1 MADTFQ
7 PIDKVEGIGRRSMD
21 GVEKVVPEA
30 IEPKTEPN
38 KDYFD
43 SLMAQE
49 RNKESLQVQK
59 AEEARTSNSLIDEVR
74 ELNNK
79 VEGWKINVDRSDLVA
94 QAQDASKQIETIKD
108 RLASPDLEIRAPVQ
122 RLLNRK
128 LSHID
133 ENLKIALDKAGLE
146 YKDVQAPIAATTT
159 AGTGTVNPVEKLLGF
174 LSHGQ
179 RQLDTLAKEV
189 SDLESP
195 TKELSPANMLAIQ
208 IKVNYVQQE
217 LELFTNLLNKS
228 LESTKTLMNVQV

>member
-1 MADTFQ
+1 MADMYD
-7 PIDKVEGIGRRSMD
+7 PIKRVESIGEETGI
-21 GVEKVVPEA
+21 EKITPEQ
-30 IEPKTEPN
+30 IEPKNPAN

-59 AEEARTSNSLIDEVR
+59 ADEARTSNSLIDEVR
-74 ELNNK
+74 ELNSK
-79 VEGWKINVDRSDLVA
+79 VDGWKINVEKSDLIA
-94 QAQDASKQIETIKD
+94 QAQDASKQMETIKD
-108 RLASPDLEIRAPVQ
+108 KLASPDLEIRAPVQ

-133 ENLKIALDKAGLE
+133 ESLKIALDKAGLE
-146 YKDVQAPIAATTT
+146 YKDIQAPTVTATAE
-159 AGTGTVNPVEKLLGF
+159 AGKYNPVDKLLGF

-179 RQLDTLAKEV
+179 KQLDTLASEV
-189 SDLESP
+189 ANLESP
-195 TKELSPANMLAIQ
+195 TKEMSPANMLAIQ

>member
-1 MADTFQ
+1 MSDSYE
-7 PIDKVEGIGRRSMD
+7 PISKVEGVGRKSLD
-21 GVEKVVPEA
+21 GVEKIVPEE
-30 IEPKTEPN
+30 IEPKTQAN

-49 RNKESLQVQK
+49 RNKENLQ
-59 AEEARTSNSLIDEVR
+59 AEKIDATRSSNSLIDEVR

-79 VEGWKINVDRSDLVA
+79 VEGWKINVESTDLVA
-94 QAQDASKQIETIKD
+94 QAQDASKQMETIKEK
-108 RLASPDLEIRAPVQ
+108 LASPDLEIRGPVQ

-146 YKDVQAPIAATTT
+146 YTEAKAPTEAV
-159 AGTGTVNPVEKLLGF
+159 AGSQPINPLDKLLGF

-179 RQLDTLAKEV
+179 KQLDTLAKEV
-189 SDLESP
+189 SDLQGP
-195 TKELSPANMLAIQ
+195 TKEISPANMLAIQ

>member
-1 MADTFQ
+1 MSDNYE
-7 PIDKVEGIGRRSMD
+7 PISKINGVGSKELD
-21 GVEKVVPEA
+21 GVEKLIPEE
-30 IEPKTEPN
+30 IEAKTPAN

-49 RNKESLQVQK
+49 RNKENLQ
-59 AEEARTSNSLIDEVR
+59 AEKIDASRSSNRLIDEVA

-79 VEGWKINVDRSDLVA
+79 VEGWKINIEPTDLAA
-94 QAQDASKQIETIKD
+94 QAKDASQQMETIKEK
-108 RLASPDLEIRAPVQ
+108 LASPDLEIRGPVQ

-146 YKDVQAPIAATTT
+146 YTEAKAPIAAVD
-159 AGTGTVNPVEKLLGF
+159 GTKAVNPLDKLLGF

-179 RQLDTLAKEV
+179 KQLDTLAKEV
-189 SDLESP
+189 SDLQSP
-195 TKELSPANMLAIQ
+195 MKEISPANMLAIQ

>member
-1 MADTFQ
+1 MSDTYD
-7 PIDKVEGIGRRSMD
+7 PIQKVEGVGRKALD
-21 GVEKVVPEA
+21 GVEKVVPEE
-30 IEPKTEPN
+30 IEPKTQAN

-49 RNKESLQVQK
+49 RNKENLQAQK
-59 AEEARTSNSLIDEVR
+59 IDEARTSNSLIDEVR

-79 VEGWKINVDRSDLVA
+79 VDGWKINVEKTDLVV
-94 QAQDASKQIETIKD
+94 QAQDASKQIETIKEK
-108 RLASPDLEIRAPVQ
+108 LASPDLEIRAPVQ

-146 YKDVQAPIAATTT
+146 YNDVKAPITTT
-159 AGTGTVNPVEKLLGF
+159 ASTGTVNPIDKLLGF

-179 RQLDTLAKEV
+179 KQLDTLASEV
-189 SDLESP
+189 ADLESP
-195 TKELSPANMLAIQ
+195 TKEISPANMLAIQ